1 MNDTDVML
9 SVLRRERNNVSKDAT
24 LVTVSHKGNKG
35 LDIEFFKHETI
46 RLCECTNET
55 VGYRI

>member
-24 LVTVSHKGNKG
+24 LVTDSHKGYEG
-35 LDIEFFKHETI
+35 LDTEFFKHETI
-46 RLCECTNET
+46 RLCERRNGTRD
-55 VGYRI
+55 YRI